1 MNFAE
6 FLRTPLLQATS
17 SDITNMPYYKIEKYL
32 SPVLQPLTRTSYTLK
47 NSFDAVDK
55 IKFVPLETLEEGHQ
69 FVSFNVESL
78 VMNVPLDKTINTI
91 LERIYWQKLLKTNF
105 KKRTIK
111 KLLIDSC
118 TKTAFFYDKIFSK

>member
-1 MNFAE
+1 M
-6 FLRTPLLQATS
+6 
-17 SDITNMPYYKIEKYL
+17 
-32 SPVLQPLTRTSYTLK
+32 LQPLTRTSYTLK

-55 IKFVPLETLEEGHQ
+55 IKFAPLETLEEGYQ

-118 TKTAFFYDKIFSK
+118 TKHFFMIKYFPNNVMEFHWTLHLLQY

>member
-1 MNFAE
+1 
-6 FLRTPLLQATS
+6 
-17 SDITNMPYYKIEKYL
+17 MPYYKIEKYL

-47 NSFDAVDK
+47 DSFDAVDK
-55 IKFVPLETLEEGHQ
+55 IKFAPLETLEEGYQ

>member
-1 MNFAE
+1 
-6 FLRTPLLQATS
+6 
-17 SDITNMPYYKIEKYL
+17 MPYYKIEQYL